1 MLFLLQVFESEIK
14 SNLDSNINRQ
24 NDEIAKIKRQS
35 QTGFS
40 TVHDAV
46 AEMKKILEGKLEIL
60 DTKMHKEI
68 GQLRKMVVLI

>member
-46 AEMKKILEGKLEIL
+46 ADMKTILEGKLEIL

-68 GQLRKMVVLI
+68 GQLHKMVVLI